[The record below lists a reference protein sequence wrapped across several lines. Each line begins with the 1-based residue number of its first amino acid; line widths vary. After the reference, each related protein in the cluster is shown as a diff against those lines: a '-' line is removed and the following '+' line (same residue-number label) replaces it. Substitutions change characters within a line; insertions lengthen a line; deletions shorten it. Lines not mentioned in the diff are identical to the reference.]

1 MDDLSTL
8 IRKYALQN
16 AVFHDGKAMVNAVM
30 GKVMAENPAL
40 SSKAKEVKTLVA
52 QLVEQVNLI
61 PLEKQRKELED
72 SAPELMKKEK
82 GVRSLELPELPDAGE
97 RVVMRLAPYPS
108 GPLHIGNARM
118 VILNDEYVKRHKGK
132 LLLVFDDTIGS
143 EDKTI
148 DREAYLQIREG
159 LEWLGVEI
167 HEVYFKSNRLRIYYH
182 WAAELIKFGYAYV
195 CECSPEQL
203 RGNREKGIECDHR
216 TGTVED
222 NLEKWHSMLT
232 GTYGEGEA
240 VLRIITDMKHPNPA
254 FRDRVLFRISERHHP
269 RVGSRF
275 RAWPMLE
282 FSWAIDDHL
291 LGITHVLRGKDLVI
305 EDEMEKHI
313 WRIFGIEPIGFLH
326 YGILRLNEMKLS
338 KSRMR
343 ADIEEGKLSGI
354 DDPRTWTLQS
364 LRKRGITPEAVRNF
378 ILGFG
383 LSLTD
388 IEVPA
393 ENLYAENR
401 KLIDKTA
408 NRYFFVPEPVE
419 ISLKDIPKKELKLS
433 LHPDFKDRG
442 ERTLQINHQVYV
454 AKDDFDGLKG
464 KEVRLKDFC
473 NVVLENDAEVTS
485 VENKDIPRIQW
496 VSEHVPV
503 KVLMPDGS
511 TVDGYG
517 EKALEQVKEDE
528 VIQFERFGFARK
540 EAGQAGLF
548 VFAHK

>member
-1 MDDLSTL
+1 MKDLSGL

-16 AVFHDGKAMVNAVM
+16 AVFHDGKAVVKAVM
-30 GKVMAENPAL
+30 GKVMAENPSL
-40 SSKAKEVKTLVA
+40 SSRAKEVQSLVI
-52 QLVEQVNLI
+52 QLVEQVNLMG
-61 PLEKQRKELED
+61 LEKQMRELEE

-82 GVRSLELPELPDAGE
+82 GVRSLELPELPNVGD

-118 VILNDEYVKRHKGK
+118 VILNDEYVKRHNGR
-132 LLLVFDDTIGS
+132 LILVFDDTIGS
-143 EDKTI
+143 EEKTI
-148 DREAYLQIREG
+148 DRSAYRHIKEG
-159 LEWLGVEI
+159 LEWLGVDI
-167 HEVYFKSNRLRIYYH
+167 HEVYFKSDRLRIYYH

-203 RGNREKGIECDHR
+203 RENRERGTECDHR
-216 TGTVED
+216 TGSVEG
-222 NLEKWHSMLT
+222 NLEKWHGMLT
-232 GTYGEGEA
+232 GTYGEAEA

-254 FRDRVLFRISERHHP
+254 FRDRVLFRISERPHP

-313 WRIFGIEPIGFLH
+313 WRIFGIEPKEFLH
-326 YGILRLNEMKLS
+326 YGILRLKEMKLS

-343 ADIEEGKLSGI
+343 ADIEKGKLAGI

-364 LRKRGITPEAVRNF
+364 LKRRGITPRALRNF

-401 KLIDKTA
+401 KLIDQTA
-408 NRYFFVPEPVE
+408 NRYFFVPDPVE
-419 ISLKDIPKKELKLS
+419 VNVKDPPKKELKLN
-433 LHPDFKDRG
+433 LHPEFKDRG
-442 ERTLQINHQVYV
+442 QRTLHIGHQVYV
-454 AKDDFDGLKG
+454 AKEDFEKIRGQ
-464 KEVRLKDFC
+464 EVRLKDFC
-473 NVVLENDAEVTS
+473 NVTMEKNAEVTS
-485 VENKDIPRIQW
+485 VENKEIPRIQW
-496 VSEHVPV
+496 VSEHIPI
-503 KVLMPDGS
+503 KILMPDGS
-511 TVDGYG
+511 TVEGYG
-517 EKALEQVKEDE
+517 EKALGEVREDE
-528 VIQFERFGFARK
+528 VIQLERFGFARLDSEK
-540 EAGQAGLF
+540 DSLF
-548 VFAHK
+548 YFAHK

>member
-1 MDDLSTL
+1 MEDLSGL

-16 AVFHDGKAMVNAVM
+16 AVFHDGKAVVNAVM

-40 SSKAKEVKTLVA
+40 SSRAKEIKALVA
-52 QLVEQVNLI
+52 QLVEQVNLMAF
-61 PLEKQRKELED
+61 EMQKKELEG
-72 SAPELMKKEK
+72 SAPELMKKDK
-82 GVRSLELPELPDAGE
+82 GVRSLELPELVNVGE
-97 RVVMRLAPYPS
+97 KVVMRLAPYPS

-118 VILNDEYVKRHKGK
+118 IILNDEYVKRHKGR

-143 EDKTI
+143 EEKMI
-148 DREAYLQIREG
+148 DRSAYRHIMEG
-159 LEWLGVEI
+159 LEWLGVDI
-167 HEVYFKSNRLRIYYH
+167 HEVHFKSDRLRIYYH

-195 CECSPEQL
+195 CECSAELL
-203 RGNREKGIECDHR
+203 RGNREKGVECDHR
-216 TGTVED
+216 TGTVEG
-222 NLEKWHSMLT
+222 NLEKWHCMLN

-254 FRDRVLFRISERHHP
+254 FRDRVLFRISERPHP
-269 RVGSRF
+269 RVGSRY

-313 WRIFGIEPIGFLH
+313 WQIFGIEPLEFVH

-343 ADIEEGKLSGI
+343 ADIEEGKLTGI

-401 KLIDKTA
+401 KQIDGTA
-408 NRYFFVPEPVE
+408 NRYFFVPDPVE
-419 ISLKDIPKKELKLS
+419 VNVKDLPKKELKLN
-433 LHPDFKDRG
+433 LHPDHKDRG
-442 ERTLQINHQVYV
+442 ERTLNIEHHVYV
-454 AKDDFDGLKG
+454 AKEDFENLKG

-473 NVVLENDAEVTS
+473 NIILEEKTEVTS

-503 KVLMPDGS
+503 RVLMPDGS
-511 TVDGYG
+511 IVNGYG
-517 EKALEQVKEDE
+517 EEALAKLKEDE

-540 EAGQAGLF
+540 EVGDDCIF
-548 VFAHK
+548 VFSHK